1 MSKSYAEIATEWQGT
16 GNFPGH
22 DIYQNG
28 IINKDCNRLYIAGW
42 QDNWANASWTDFDGK
57 EHLSASGYFT
67 DQATIDACISNDK
80 LDTNK
85 LDAALQTKL
94 SDFSTSLYDE
104 DGNKIQGNYQAHSH
118 VCAYDIDYERL
129 AELKT
134 ENQDIYNRLTNPD
147 DLSVDSN
154 EIKVAYGQAEAN
166 FQNGSGGGNQYY
178 IDPQIFKDGLDAG
191 VFNYNPAASFS
202 DDGSTGREIIRVEI
216 SPEDYRSYDGGKYN
230 NDIEIVKDIERGR
243 MKELANKR
251 ELTGISK
258 AEQINGQRAIENP
271 DRPYITFPD
280 PSYSIKTEFFQITE
294 QSNISPRNYYDK
306 FLNFTK
312 DNDQQIG
319 SSAGMPNASGI
330 NKNTEKQESSSK
342 GMPNCSLEATENQSS
357 GSSKGMPNGSENS
370 VSNEQQPSSSQVRS
384 GGMEM

>member
-1 MSKSYAEIATEWQGT
+1 
-16 GNFPGH
+16 
-22 DIYQNG
+22 
-28 IINKDCNRLYIAGW
+28 
-42 QDNWANASWTDFDGK
+42 
-57 EHLSASGYFT
+57 
-67 DQATIDACISNDK
+67 
-80 LDTNK
+80 
-85 LDAALQTKL
+85 
-94 SDFSTSLYDE
+94 
-104 DGNKIQGNYQAHSH
+104 
-118 VCAYDIDYERL
+118 
-129 AELKT
+129 
-134 ENQDIYNRLTNPD
+134 
-147 DLSVDSN
+147 
-154 EIKVAYGQAEAN
+154 
-166 FQNGSGGGNQYY
+166 
-178 IDPQIFKDGLDAG
+178 
-191 VFNYNPAASFS
+191 
-202 DDGSTGREIIRVEI
+202 
-216 SPEDYRSYDGGKYN
+216 
-230 NDIEIVKDIERGR
+230 

-258 AEQINGQRAIENP
+258 AEQINEQRAIENP

>member
-1 MSKSYAEIATEWQGT
+1 M
-16 GNFPGH
+16 
-22 DIYQNG
+22 
-28 IINKDCNRLYIAGW
+28 
-42 QDNWANASWTDFDGK
+42 
-57 EHLSASGYFT
+57 
-67 DQATIDACISNDK
+67 
-80 LDTNK
+80 
-85 LDAALQTKL
+85 
-94 SDFSTSLYDE
+94 
-104 DGNKIQGNYQAHSH
+104 
-118 VCAYDIDYERL
+118 
-129 AELKT
+129 
-134 ENQDIYNRLTNPD
+134 
-147 DLSVDSN
+147 
-154 EIKVAYGQAEAN
+154 
-166 FQNGSGGGNQYY
+166 
-178 IDPQIFKDGLDAG
+178 
-191 VFNYNPAASFS
+191 
-202 DDGSTGREIIRVEI
+202 EIIRVEI
-216 SPEDYRSYDGGKYN
+216 SPEDYGSYDGGKYN

-370 VSNEQQPSSSQVRS
+370 VSNEQQPSSSQVQS